1 MTSLSPQHPAACTL
15 SFTPP
20 DWALSSNGTLLVNS
34 VLHPATTVRRLSDLL
49 DAQPSVEEKPAVYL
63 ANPSAT
69 RALQNRGRNPIMYA
83 AHRDMRTP
91 RIPVGTTLTGPWY
104 ADLVI
109 YHPGT
114 LPGGEPY
121 RSLGHWNSP
130 AQLEIFQVLAGR
142 VLILTAERNAERRPS
157 ARYQVCE
164 PGDLAVIP
172 WGAWHH
178 TLVLDGPAVVFN
190 TYTDLHQRRGTHSSR
205 DAALNPTLK
214 YRSRPPAQIT
224 AVLDRGGFRIVAS
237 DHAAAMWGPLSRAEN
252 PLWARD
258 LLGDSLAAFHHD
270 ADGATID
277 ALTHCA
283 VKHLTGSSPMA

>member
-1 MTSLSPQHPAACTL
+1 MTSRAPQLPAACTL
-15 SFTPP
+15 PFAPP
-20 DWALSSNGTLLVNS
+20 DWALSSNGALLVDS
-34 VLHPATTVRRLSDLL
+34 ALHPATTVRRLSDLL
-49 DAQPSVEEKPAVYL
+49 DAQPSEDGKPAVYL
-63 ANPSAT
+63 ANPSST
-69 RALQNRGRNPIMYA
+69 HALRDRGCDPIMYE
-83 AHRDMRTP
+83 AHRDIRAP
-91 RIPVGTTLTGPWY
+91 RMPAGTTLTGPWY

-142 VLILTAERNAERRPS
+142 VLILTAGRTPRQRPS
-157 ARYQVCE
+157 AHYQVCE

-190 TYTDLHQRRGTHSSR
+190 TYTDLHQRTGIHSSR

-224 AVLDRGGFRIVAS
+224 ALLDRGEFRIVAS
-237 DHAAAMWGPLSRAEN
+237 HHAAATWGPLSRAED
-252 PLWARD
+252 PLWAHD
-258 LLGDSLAAFHHD
+258 LLGDGLAAFHHD
-270 ADGATID
+270 ADGAAID
-277 ALTHCA
+277 ALTRCA
-283 VKHLTGSSPMA
+283 VKHLTGSPPTA